1 MNLSYLQNHYDL
13 IEIDNGYPFTTIE
26 NVDYFLTFISYPVL
40 ADYLSTNV
48 YMFNI
53 DRGHR
58 NLSAI
63 KKGQDDVK
71 VRNTVLFVWDLF
83 FQQHED
89 ALITICDIVDGK
101 QYARKRLFNSW
112 FHKFN
117 YNRLCKIET
126 DCLIDEKSTFVSLY
140 YSSNHFEKEQLRK
153 AFEELMEINFY
164 NWFER

>member
-1 MNLSYLQNHYDL
+1 MNLSSLQNHYDL
-13 IEIDNGYPFTTIE
+13 IEVDNGYQFTTSD

-40 ADYLSTNV
+40 AEYLSTKV

-53 DRGHR
+53 DRVYR

-63 KKGQDDVK
+63 KKGQDDIK
-71 VRNTVLFVWDLF
+71 VRNTVLYVWDLF

-101 QYARKRLFNSW
+101 QYARKRLFDSW

-117 YNRLCKIET
+117 NNRLCKLET
-126 DCLIDEKSTFVSLY
+126 DCLIDEKSTFVSLF
-140 YSSNHFEKEQLRK
+140 YSNNHFEKEQLRR
-153 AFEELMEINFY
+153 AFEELMGINFY
-164 NWFER
+164 N